1 MKDYINLIP
10 QGFILRRQ
18 CESGGLGDRMREA
31 MLAIFIDNNYNRAC
45 LIVCDIP
52 DLKAE
57 NLEHAF
63 NALNYNDAVIALSS
77 TAVTG

>member
-1 MKDYINLIP
+1 
-10 QGFILRRQ
+10 
-18 CESGGLGDRMREA
+18 MREA

-45 LIVCDIP
+45 LIVCNIP